1 MVDLFQCEGFNHTE
15 VVVDIIRQEL
25 PFIGNMDKV
34 IVLFIFNFAE
44 VFAEMFIVV
53 FDGKEK
59 LQSPQIELGYPSI
72 LIHD

>member
-15 VVVDIIRQEL
+15 VVVDIIKQEL
-25 PFIGNMDKV
+25 PFISNMDKV

-44 VFAEMFIVV
+44 VCADMLIVV